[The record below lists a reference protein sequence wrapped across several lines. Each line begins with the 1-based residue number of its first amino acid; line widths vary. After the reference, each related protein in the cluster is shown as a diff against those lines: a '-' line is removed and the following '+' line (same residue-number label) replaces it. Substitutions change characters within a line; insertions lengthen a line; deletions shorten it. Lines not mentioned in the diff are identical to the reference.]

1 MKHKDL
7 IRHLQ
12 GASVPYSFCHWGP
25 FLWKTNIDS
34 EVIKFLLKESEGLTE
49 NFDKKLAGDLSRS
62 MLYSNQSHKRVWDIL
77 RIYIDDYFKA
87 FKSEWNCKPG
97 LKWNPLNVWI
107 NYQRAHDHN
116 PYHMHSGQFSFV
128 IYCSVPKILQ
138 EEIKQLTTR
147 TNHPA
152 PGGISF
158 FYGDPPLNMG
168 IGAYDFVPTEGMMLV
183 FPAYLRHMV
192 YPFRSKCTRIS
203 VSGNLEVHNNEY
215 EQVIKHNYD

>member
-77 RIYIDDYFKA
+77 RIYNDEYFIA
-87 FKSEWNCKPG
+87 F
-97 LKWNPLNVWI
+97 
-107 NYQRAHDHN
+107 
-116 PYHMHSGQFSFV
+116 
-128 IYCSVPKILQ
+128 
-138 EEIKQLTTR
+138 
-147 TNHPA
+147 
-152 PGGISF
+152 
-158 FYGDPPLNMG
+158 
-168 IGAYDFVPTEGMMLV
+168 
-183 FPAYLRHMV
+183 
-192 YPFRSKCTRIS
+192 
-203 VSGNLEVHNNEY
+203 
-215 EQVIKHNYD
+215 